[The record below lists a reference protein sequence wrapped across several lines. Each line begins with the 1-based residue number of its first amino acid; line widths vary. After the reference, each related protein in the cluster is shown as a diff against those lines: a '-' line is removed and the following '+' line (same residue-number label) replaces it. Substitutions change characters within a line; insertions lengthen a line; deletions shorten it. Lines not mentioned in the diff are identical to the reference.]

1 MAGSEYDAFLERLHY
16 ESSKDILFIEFL
28 QQLFPWVYNRTDAP
42 GEDSCRI
49 GWAIKEVSGILYAA
63 ETYSEGYVRLVR
75 GTSDRPRGSWSY
87 LLHGKNTTERLRVK
101 LVNLI
106 LEIFHFASP
115 DMDITRHSW
124 YDDTISN
131 HQSGVFRDRIRLWHT
146 DSDSPTAPKQFS
158 IAVSPIRIR
167 TVGIVVFV
175 HVESPDGQ
183 GHLLATD
190 RDVIITIKPH
200 LVLFEDVPENLQS
213 SQVSINKHTAECD
226 SLMKISINK
235 HIVDYS
241 DDNQDD
247 DIPDLESSDSDDEL
261 ISTLKPETI
270 REASGISRGISTLVR
285 LNAVCLPSNNQDLS
299 DGESSAESD
308 STLCCDLSQ
317 DRDGIPR
324 IDSLDVDISSKGV
337 EDFKAASAAAATS
350 STAIEQPWARLGR
363 LIETKK
369 IVNHE
374 TLLLRDRIDA
384 SIANK
389 IAKVVTCKAESRCK
403 DGSITSTAYSATI
416 SQDNINVLTDSP
428 GTTFKNTPSTVQL
441 FPEAMPVSEGSK
453 VTLCNYHRVHN
464 ASSEQFISQVCNLHM
479 STLSRFFSLLLN
491 FFLSCCSSDKVP
503 IAVSCSLT

>member
-190 RDVIITIKPH
+190 RHVIIRIKQH

-213 SQVSINKHTAECD
+213 SQVSINKH
-226 SLMKISINK
+226 
-235 HIVDYS
+235 IVDYS
-241 DDNQDD
+241 DDYQDD

-261 ISTLKPETI
+261 VSTLNPETI

-324 IDSLDVDISSKGV
+324 IDSLDVAISSKGVEV

-453 VTLCNYHRVHN
+453 VTLCNYHKFHN
-464 ASSEQFISQVCNLHM
+464 ASSEQFISQVCDLLM
-479 STLSRFFSLLLN
+479 SRFFSLLLN
-491 FFLSCCSSDKVP
+491 LFYLVVRLIRCPLLSV
-503 IAVSCSLT
+503 VL